1 MGLFDSLFGPSI
13 NDRVTPYFT
22 EGNYPMH
29 ERILACVRDIAP
41 TLEIGRQTDKFY
53 EAVQNFVPVV
63 GNDNEMISLFH
74 ASMFTFSPV
83 SVMQRGLNARW
94 EVIIISEVLAKEN
107 KQRLFGKY
115 KSKGP
120 NGYQM
125 WLSLSDDGKP
135 LSTIVE
141 SPDWERVL

>member
-1 MGLFDSLFGPSI
+1 
-13 NDRVTPYFT
+13 
-22 EGNYPMH
+22 
-29 ERILACVRDIAP
+29 
-41 TLEIGRQTDKFY
+41 
-53 EAVQNFVPVV
+53 
-63 GNDNEMISLFH
+63 
-74 ASMFTFSPV
+74 
-83 SVMQRGLNARW
+83 MQRGFNARW